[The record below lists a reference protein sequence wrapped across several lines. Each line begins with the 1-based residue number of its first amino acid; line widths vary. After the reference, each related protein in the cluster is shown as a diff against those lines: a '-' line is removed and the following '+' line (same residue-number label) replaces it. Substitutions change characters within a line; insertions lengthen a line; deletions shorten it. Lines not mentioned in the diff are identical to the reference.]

1 MMICC
6 VSSFSDLEIIIG
18 MTTNGMRS
26 LETERSVPLLIAER
40 VGLRAIRQYAQFLF
54 LSIIL
59 RAYARTRREIRCRKL
74 GDQGAIKLLVVSKPK
89 FIKSKILPFLPQ
101 AD

>member
-1 MMICC
+1 MICR
-6 VSSFSDLEIIIG
+6 VSSFRDLEIIIG
-18 MTTNGMRS
+18 IITNGMMS
-26 LETERSVPLLIAER
+26 LETERSVPLLIADR

-54 LSIIL
+54 LSIML

-74 GDQGAIKLLVVSKPK
+74 GDQGPIKLLVVSRSK
-89 FIKSKILPFLPQ
+89 FIRSKILPFLPQ